1 MTGLGNYGDEGFSSY
16 HANKR
21 STLVAQSLSSNP
33 TPFASKSPMRDF
45 GISAIIAGLAAAAK
59 AGTAAAVAGAA
70 KLGSVAAG
78 IGGKIAT
85 GVGAKG
91 LGAKL
96 AGTGVK
102 LGAKAATK
110 WGAAKTSF
118 GAMKSAFGIGSKKAV
133 AVGPKTTSV
142 VKPPSF
148 GETTV
153 NKVFGPGKTEIGK
166 FVRGK
171 VSENINT
178 APSRIKGSMDA
189 HFAKTKAEAENMSIS
204 ASNKIKDAPQIGDTN
219 TVNKDEELA
228 SVLTY
233 KGGPFKMKGWSPFT
247 AKAPPVTT
255 MRDKVSGMIGT
266 VATPEKSYIEK
277 YA

>member
-1 MTGLGNYGDEGFSSY
+1 MAGLGNYGDEGFSSY

-21 STLVAQSLSSNP
+21 STLMAQSLSSSP
-33 TPFASKSPMRDF
+33 TLFASKSPMRDF
-45 GISAIIAGLAAAAK
+45 GISAIIAGIVAAAK
-59 AGTAAAVAGAA
+59 AGTAAAAAGAA

-96 AGTGVK
+96 AGTGFK

-133 AVGPKTTSV
+133 ATGTKTSSV
-142 VKPPSF
+142 VKPPSLS
-148 GETTV
+148 EKAV
-153 NKVFGPGKTEIGK
+153 NKIFGSGKTEIGK
-166 FVRGK
+166 WTRGK
-171 VSENINT
+171 FSEQINS
-178 APSRIKGSMDA
+178 APGRIKSSMDA
-189 HFAKTKAEAENMSIS
+189 NFAKTKAEAENMSIS
-204 ASNKIKDAPQIGDTN
+204 ASNKTKNAPQIENTN

-255 MRDKVSGMIGT
+255 MRDKVSGMVDT

-277 YA
+277 YT

>member
-1 MTGLGNYGDEGFSSY
+1 MAGLGNYGDEGFSSY

-21 STLVAQSLSSNP
+21 STLMAQSLSSSP
-33 TPFASKSPMRDF
+33 TLFASKSPMRDF
-45 GISAIIAGLAAAAK
+45 GISAIIAGIAAAAK
-59 AGTAAAVAGAA
+59 AGTAAAAAGAA

-96 AGTGVK
+96 AGTGFK

-133 AVGPKTTSV
+133 TTGTKSV
-142 VKPPSF
+142 VKPPSLS
-148 GETTV
+148 EKAV
-153 NKVFGPGKTEIGK
+153 NKIFGSGKTEIGK
-166 FVRGK
+166 WTRGK
-171 VSENINT
+171 FSEQINS
-178 APSRIKGSMDA
+178 APGRIKSSINANSAQKD
-189 HFAKTKAEAENMSIS
+189 AEAENML
-204 ASNKIKDAPQIGDTN
+204 ANAGNTIKNAPQIGDTN
-219 TVNKDEELA
+219 TVNKDEELT

-255 MRDKVSGMIGT
+255 MRDKVSGMVDT

-277 YA
+277 YI